1 MLYFLLKKLSFGGNM
16 IYLVIAVIVSSLVA
30 ILMRLSE
37 KHVTNNFAMFAANY
51 FVCSLIAFLF
61 TENKNVFAPHEGLSF
76 ALILGLVSGCL
87 YLTCFVLL
95 KQNIH
100 RNGVMLASVFMK
112 LGVLVPVIMA
122 IVFFR
127 EAPTAFQIIGFVLAV
142 LAIVII
148 YMEPSGEK
156 RGLSLTSLL
165 LLLLLLVSGLTESM
179 ANIYDKLGNAGIKDN
194 FLFFNF
200 ATAFVLAVSVTIIG
214 RKKITP
220 KDILFGV
227 MIGVPNYFCSRFLLL
242 SLGSL
247 PAFVVYPIYNVGA
260 IVLIGVAGLF
270 IFREKLSSRKAIGY
284 GLIIAALILL
294 NI

>member
-1 MLYFLLKKLSFGGNM
+1 M
-16 IYLVIAVIVSSLVA
+16 IYLIIAVIVSSLVA

-61 TENKNVFAPHEGLSF
+61 TGNKNVFAPHEGLSF
-76 ALILGLVSGCL
+76 ALILGLISGCL

-122 IVFFR
+122 VLFFH
-127 EAPTAFQIIGFVLAV
+127 EAPTAFQIVGFVLAV

-156 RGLSLTSLL
+156 RGLTLTSLL

-200 ATAFVLAVSVTIIG
+200 ATAFVLAVSVTVFG

-227 MIGVPNYFCSRFLLL
+227 MIGIPNYFCSRFLLL

-260 IVLIGVAGLF
+260 IVLIGIAGLF